1 MNLADLS
8 PLANHLWQ
16 STLFAAAAWL
26 LTLALR
32 RNRAAVR
39 YWIWLAA
46 SVKFLIPFSW
56 LIDAG
61 SHFGWRAS
69 PAVRQPQFSLVVD
82 EMSRPFTLPAPAAR
96 LAGLAHAPGNLGENL
111 LLGAWLCG
119 FMIGVIYWLRWL
131 QQVRA
136 SRRTATP
143 LDLNMLNVN
152 LPIPAMSCAAR
163 LEPGVFGI
171 RKPVLLLPEGITER
185 LTPEQLEA
193 VIAHELCHVRRR
205 DNLTAA
211 IHLVVETVFWFHP
224 LVWWIRTRLVKER
237 ERACD
242 EEVLRL
248 GSEPQVYAE
257 AILNVCKLYLESP
270 LLCVSGVTGS
280 NLKKRIQTILT
291 GSVAGDLNFA
301 KKVVLATAGMAA
313 VAVPIVIGMMHVP
326 AMRAQ
331 WQPPAVDTTPIAQ
344 SGLAPDQSASAA
356 KKPKQSKPGPESP
369 SDYLVGLGNV
379 TANTVTIK
387 PRVDGQLISV
397 SFKEGGLVQ
406 TGQLL
411 ASIDPRN
418 YEAQFAQAEGQLA
431 HDQAQLD
438 NARVDLARYEKL
450 LHQNA
455 IAEPAYA
462 AQASTVL
469 QLEGKISVDRADLE
483 HAKLQVTYTQIYS
496 PITGVAGLL
505 MVDPGNVVH
514 ASDST
519 GIVVINQLQ
528 PIAVLFNIPENNLPQ
543 VLARLREGASPAVE
557 AWSRDAT
564 VKIATGHLTA
574 VDNQID
580 PETGTAKLK
589 AVFDNKDGAL
599 FPNQFVNV
607 HLFLNSR

>member
-16 STLFAAAAWL
+16 STLFATAAWL
-26 LTLALR
+26 ATLALTK
-32 RNRAAVR
+32 NRAAVR

-61 SHFGWRAS
+61 SHFARR
-69 PAVRQPQFSLVVD
+69 PAVEPQFAIVVD
-82 EMSRPFTLPAPAAR
+82 VMSRPFALPAPAAR
-96 LAGLAHAPGNLGENL
+96 LTGVAQAPSHLAEIL
-111 LLGAWLCG
+111 LLGLWLCG
-119 FMIGVIYWLRWL
+119 FAVGVICWLRWWR
-131 QQVRA
+131 QVRA
-136 SRRTATP
+136 NRRTATP
-143 LDLNMLNVN
+143 LDLGMLDVN
-152 LPIPAMSCAAR
+152 LPIPVMSSAAR

-171 RKPVLLLPEGITER
+171 RKLVLLLPEGITER

-193 VIAHELCHVRRR
+193 VLAHELCHVRRR

-224 LVWWIRTRLVKER
+224 VVWWIRTRLVKER

-242 EEVLRL
+242 EEVVRL
-248 GSEPQVYAE
+248 GCEPHVYAE

-291 GSVAGDLNFA
+291 GRVAGNLSFA
-301 KKVVLATAGMAA
+301 KKVALATAGMAA
-313 VAVPIVIGMMHVP
+313 LAAPIVIGTMHVP
-326 AMRAQ
+326 AIRAQ
-331 WQPPAVDTTPIAQ
+331 SRPPALDTSPVAQ
-344 SGLAPDQSASAA
+344 SGLTPDQVASAT
-356 KKPKQSKPGPESP
+356 KQPKRSKSGPASA

-379 TANTVTIK
+379 TATTVTVK
-387 PRVDGQLISV
+387 PRVDGQLMSV
-397 SFKEGGLVQ
+397 SFKEGDLVQ

-411 ASIDPRN
+411 ASIDPQP
-418 YEAQFAQAEGQLA
+418 YQFQLDRALGQLA
-431 HDQAQLD
+431 RDQATLD
-438 NARVDLARYEKL
+438 KA
-450 LHQNA
+450 
-455 IAEPAYA
+455 
-462 AQASTVL
+462 
-469 QLEGKISVDRADLE
+469 RADLVRIRQMVASNQIPSSQIDPQSTTVAE
-483 HAKLQVTYTQIYS
+483 LEGSIRADQANVDHAKLLLTYAQVTA
-496 PITGVAGLL
+496 PITGVAGLRL
-505 MVDPGNVVH
+505 VGPGNMVH
-514 ASDST
+514 AADST

-528 PIAVLFNIPENNLPQ
+528 PIAVVFSISEDILPQ
-543 VLARLREGASPAVE
+543 VLARLKEGANPTAE
-557 AWSRDAT
+557 AWNRTNT
-564 VKIATGHLTA
+564 VKIATGRLAA

-589 AVFDNKDGAL
+589 AVFDNKNGAL